1 MGERTFM
8 VWHDN
13 LYVGRS
19 ILHKTKKIK
28 RSICHNAGGSN
39 IYVITLASN
48 EQNLLD
54 IIPAWELR
62 QKGYPK
68 SRLYI
73 VGLAG
78 GYQEAVETAAA
89 IIEEVYRRTGGF
101 AVSCYL
107 REKQ

>member
-1 MGERTFM
+1 M

-89 IIEEVYRRTGGF
+89 QAAA
-101 AVSCYL
+101 AVIL
-107 REKQ
+107 PEALA